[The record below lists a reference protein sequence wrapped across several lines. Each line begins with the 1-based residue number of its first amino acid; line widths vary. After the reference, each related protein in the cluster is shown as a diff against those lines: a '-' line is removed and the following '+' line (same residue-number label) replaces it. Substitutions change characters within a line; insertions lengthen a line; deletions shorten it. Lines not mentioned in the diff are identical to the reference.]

1 MKKIVIFSLIITLLF
16 SLAAPALAVAAPF
29 PDVYDETT
37 RFETDILRLL
47 GVVGGDQRGY
57 FNPHNYLTR
66 AEFCKMAVV
75 IMGKGTDEPL
85 YRNRTIF
92 SDVKGSHWA
101 RGYINLAVSE
111 DVRIIQGNGDGT
123 FRPDDEIT
131 YAQAVTILLRILEY
145 SDADAGMLWP
155 QGYISLANSTGL
167 SDGLYGIALEKPIT
181 RAQAA
186 KLFCNML
193 RTKTKSGAAYPGK
206 LGNTVSNAAI
216 LELDVLAPDG
226 SRVVKTSAGDYKIKN
241 EVPES
246 LLGKK
251 GTIILDSNSYLL
263 GFVPTAQ
270 SFNTVTVASVYADS
284 LTDLS
289 GRRYEIPSTAKT
301 YIPSKATDTYGKL
314 WRDITP
320 GTQVTL
326 YYDQK
331 GTVEEVY
338 IKSSSSDVAV
348 VAKNPVVGNPFY
360 SLLGGDTEYTII
372 KNGTPAT
379 LADIRQY
386 DVATY
391 DKAARILR
399 VSDFR
404 ITGCY
409 EKAEPNQE
417 APTEIKVLGQT
428 FKVLPSAVSDV
439 SSFKVGQTVTFLFT
453 ADNKVAGAV
462 SPSTLQ
468 NTAIGVV
475 TQASGSSAT
484 VELLNGLVVSG
495 NPGLTNFDAAN
506 YVGELVTVSSYRT
519 GQITL
524 VPLKSSVTHYT
535 LDLVNR
541 TMGGIPLSAGINV
554 FERVGKSKLAQIS
567 IDELTQKTI
576 SASKILYAARDYSGK
591 IGTLILNDVTGDMYT
606 YGVLTSEENDVY
618 GNRRVTVKNGGTAPT
633 LITGMP
639 FKSGSK
645 GGIVADASGEKA
657 AGIVELIEIR
667 NVSRNAFRTE
677 GDKVLASL
685 PDMEIPVAKNVV
697 CYNKTTGSL
706 IGSGLS
712 ALDAARAYS
721 DTLTLYYDRE
731 PEEGGKVRFVE
742 VS

>member
-1 MKKIVIFSLIITLLF
+1 MKKFVLFSLVILLLV
-16 SLAAPALAVAAPF
+16 SLAAPVMASTAPF

-37 RFETDILRLL
+37 QLETDILRLL
-47 GVVGGDQRGY
+47 GVLSGDERGY
-57 FNPHNYLTR
+57 FNPHNNLTR
-66 AEFCKMAVV
+66 AEFCKMAIV
-75 IMGKGTDEPL
+75 IMGKGEEEPL
-85 YRNRTIF
+85 YRSRTIF
-92 SDVKGSHWA
+92 SDVRGTHWA
-101 RGYINLAVSE
+101 RGYINLAVSG
-111 DVRIIQGNGDGT
+111 DSRIIQGNGDGT
-123 FRPDDEIT
+123 FGPDDKIT
-131 YAQAVTILLRILEY
+131 YAQAVTILLRILDY

-155 QGYISLANSTGL
+155 QGYIALAKSTGL
-167 SDGLYGIALEKPIT
+167 SDGLDGIGPENTIS

-348 VAKNPVVGNPFY
+348 EAKNPVVGNPFY
-360 SLLGGDTEYTII
+360 SLTAGETPYTII
-372 KNGTPAT
+372 KNGAPAT
-379 LADIRQY
+379 LSDIRQY
-386 DVATY
+386 DVGTY
-391 DKAARILR
+391 DKAAKILKI
-399 VSDFR
+399 SDFR

-417 APTEIKVLGQT
+417 APTEINVLGQT

-495 NPGLTNFDAAN
+495 DPGLTNFDAAN
-506 YVGELVTVSSYRT
+506 YVGGLVTVSSYRT

-554 FERVGKSKLAQIS
+554 FERVGKSNQHIS
-567 IDELTQKTI
+567 IG
-576 SASKILYAARDYSGK
+576 YR
-591 IGTLILNDVTGDMYT
+591 
-606 YGVLTSEENDVY
+606 
-618 GNRRVTVKNGGTAPT
+618 
-633 LITGMP
+633 
-639 FKSGSK
+639 
-645 GGIVADASGEKA
+645 
-657 AGIVELIEIR
+657 
-667 NVSRNAFRTE
+667 
-677 GDKVLASL
+677 
-685 PDMEIPVAKNVV
+685 
-697 CYNKTTGSL
+697 
-706 IGSGLS
+706 
-712 ALDAARAYS
+712 
-721 DTLTLYYDRE
+721 
-731 PEEGGKVRFVE
+731 
-742 VS
+742 

>member
-1 MKKIVIFSLIITLLF
+1 M
-16 SLAAPALAVAAPF
+16 
-29 PDVYDETT
+29 
-37 RFETDILRLL
+37 
-47 GVVGGDQRGY
+47 
-57 FNPHNYLTR
+57 
-66 AEFCKMAVV
+66 
-75 IMGKGTDEPL
+75 
-85 YRNRTIF
+85 
-92 SDVKGSHWA
+92 
-101 RGYINLAVSE
+101 
-111 DVRIIQGNGDGT
+111 
-123 FRPDDEIT
+123 
-131 YAQAVTILLRILEY
+131 
-145 SDADAGMLWP
+145 
-155 QGYISLANSTGL
+155 
-167 SDGLYGIALEKPIT
+167 
-181 RAQAA
+181 
-186 KLFCNML
+186 
-193 RTKTKSGAAYPGK
+193 
-206 LGNTVSNAAI
+206 
-216 LELDVLAPDG
+216 
-226 SRVVKTSAGDYKIKN
+226 
-241 EVPES
+241 
-246 LLGKK
+246 
-251 GTIILDSNSYLL
+251 
-263 GFVPTAQ
+263 
-270 SFNTVTVASVYADS
+270 
-284 LTDLS
+284 
-289 GRRYEIPSTAKT
+289 
-301 YIPSKATDTYGKL
+301 
-314 WRDITP
+314 
-320 GTQVTL
+320 
-326 YYDQK
+326 
-331 GTVEEVY
+331 
-338 IKSSSSDVAV
+338 
-348 VAKNPVVGNPFY
+348 AKNPVVGNPFY

-606 YGVLTSEENDVY
+606 YGVLTSEENDDY